1 MLVWVEIRLRLIIY
15 VKINDK
21 VRVFDLLRLKFCI
34 NIVLGEIILMFFKRI
49 NMFVLIFL
57 MVYYYKILE

>member
-34 NIVLGEIILMFFKRI
+34 NIVLGKIILMFFLVK
-49 NMFVLIFL
+49 L
-57 MVYYYKILE
+57 Y